1 MNSKYK
7 INISYK
13 LLNPQTFFYEYL
25 IIGNF
30 YKKMIYFIFFLN
42 NIFNNI
48 FIYYPRIFRISL
60 LSISFLGGV
69 HLMQPFFCNVVF
81 FKVFFYII
89 YIQVTLNTLNRFF
102 DLRWRFY
109 KKTKIDLYCL
119 IGNMDAVLSELK
131 LLTPKIVGALVIGS
145 SAYHIGD
152 DFLITQN
159 INRFNSDILPL
170 IGNNSADVTLLE
182 NNKKIIC
189 SVERDLFTNLVN
201 NHGIDSFIN
210 LPRKSSLISLA
221 SQLELLLII
230 CDCNQ
235 VSINYGLMSDFENLI
250 SNLNASINSTNHNLI
265 TGDADK
271 LITTLVLKYK

>member
-1 MNSKYK
+1 
-7 INISYK
+7 
-13 LLNPQTFFYEYL
+13 
-25 IIGNF
+25 
-30 YKKMIYFIFFLN
+30 
-42 NIFNNI
+42 
-48 FIYYPRIFRISL
+48 
-60 LSISFLGGV
+60 
-69 HLMQPFFCNVVF
+69 
-81 FKVFFYII
+81 
-89 YIQVTLNTLNRFF
+89 
-102 DLRWRFY
+102 
-109 KKTKIDLYCL
+109 
-119 IGNMDAVLSELK
+119 MDAVLSELK

-210 LPRKSSLISLA
+210 LPRKSSLINLA

-250 SNLNASINSTNHNLI
+250 SNLNASINSTNYNLI